1 MLPRT
6 NITGHV
12 DPERDFVRA
21 QERARRR
28 RLEDL
33 RTERELQVARLTLL
47 GIWTIVGALAASA
60 VIWAVTP

>member
-1 MLPRT
+1 MLPRP

-12 DPERDFVRA
+12 DNERAFQRA
-21 QERARRR
+21 QRRARA
-28 RLEDL
+28 LQHME
-33 RTERELQVARLTLL
+33 TERERQVARLTLL